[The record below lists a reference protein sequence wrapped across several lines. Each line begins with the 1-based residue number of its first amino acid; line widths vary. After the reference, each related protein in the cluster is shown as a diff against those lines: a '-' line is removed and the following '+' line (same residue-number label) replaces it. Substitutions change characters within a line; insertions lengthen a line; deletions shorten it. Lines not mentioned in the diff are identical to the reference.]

1 MMARATAGALLGSRV
16 EHAVAVL
23 QETPG
28 GPAGG
33 GGPLIGEPVR
43 PDPSPRAGVRPSGG
57 GWVVG
62 GPGRGRVGRGG
73 SGPPAGGA
81 GPGAGGASGG
91 GGPPATAAGFAGW
104 LFELVVPELRIG
116 TNPPPPALVGI
127 DTYFWIDNYDGSL
140 LRHSGQVDRPA
151 SLGGDFTVRI
161 EGWAGQV
168 VWDFGDGSPPLR
180 MRLGRGERR
189 WLGQA
194 WPARSELRRT
204 YEFSSFFFERNDPPG
219 FPVTV
224 TVTWTGSW
232 TAGAEG
238 SGTLAPITRAY
249 LLPLRVQEIQQII
262 G

>member
-1 MMARATAGALLGSRV
+1 M
-16 EHAVAVL
+16 
-23 QETPG
+23 
-28 GPAGG
+28 
-33 GGPLIGEPVR
+33 
-43 PDPSPRAGVRPSGG
+43 
-57 GWVVG
+57 G
-62 GPGRGRVGRGG
+62 GPGRPGRRRGG
-73 SGPPAGGA
+73 VGGGPPGG
-81 GPGAGGASGG
+81 GGLGAGGAPGG
-91 GGPPATAAGFAGW
+91 GGPPATAAGFASW

-116 TNPPPPALVGI
+116 TNPSPPALVGI

-140 LRHSGQVDRPA
+140 LRRSGQVDRPA

-180 MRLGRGERR
+180 MRVGRGDRR

-194 WPARSELRRT
+194 WPARSELKRT
-204 YEFSSFFFERNDPPG
+204 YEFSSFLFERNDPPG
-219 FPVTV
+219 FPVTL

-238 SGTLAPITRAY
+238 SGTLAPITRTY